1 VRTFAIVNQKGGCGK
16 TTTSINLAAMYARRG
31 LRTLLIDMD
40 PQAHCAAGLGV
51 PEEQIEKNIGDAMI
65 ARHDETLD
73 KDTYLWEITH
83 NLHLA
88 PSTMMLTALEAPGGA
103 LQNMPDRDRR
113 LEGVLHSWRNDF
125 DRCVIDCPPNIGL
138 LTYNAL
144 RAATEALIPVETGYF
159 SLRGARRQRKT
170 VDALIARIGKPLPC
184 RIIPS
189 IHRPSPLARTLLQR
203 LQESFAPEVAPTVIR
218 EHETLREA
226 ASFGQPV
233 CDFAPGSEAEKDFE
247 ALVQWLEEQYTPPP
261 PIVEVVAGSGGRAAE
276 LARRVG
282 AFSALP
288 EPHKTSQ
295 EGQSPVIGR
304 INPEEKSNAT
314 EF

>member
-1 VRTFAIVNQKGGCGK
+1 MRTFAIVNQKGGCGK

-51 PEEQIEKNIGDAMI
+51 PEEQIEKHIGDAMI
-65 ARHDETLD
+65 APHDESFE
-73 KDTYLWEITH
+73 KDAYLWEITR

-88 PSTMMLTALEAPGGA
+88 PSTMMLTALEAPGSV
-103 LQNMPDRDRR
+103 LQNMPDRDCR
-113 LEGVLHSWRNDF
+113 LESVLKLWEGDF

-184 RIIPS
+184 WIIPS
-189 IHRPSPLARTLLQR
+189 IHRSSPLARTLLQR
-203 LQESFAPEVAPTVIR
+203 LRESFDPEVAPTVIR
-218 EHETLREA
+218 DHETLREA

-233 CDFAPGSEAEKDFE
+233 CDFAPDSEAERDFE
-247 ALVQWLEEQYTPPP
+247 ALAQWLEDIYAPPV
-261 PIVEVVAGSGGRAAE
+261 PIVEVASESGGRAAE

-282 AFSALP
+282 TLSL
-288 EPHKTSQ
+288 TQ
-295 EGQSPVIGR
+295 GSPVIGR
-304 INPEEKSNAT
+304 IIPT
-314 EF
+314 EDKDDTKL